1 MWYSSISDELDEID
15 SIISESLNLNNS
27 ELAEMCSYVLSSG
40 GKKIRPA
47 LCILSHFA
55 CGGKSKEKILNVAA
69 GFEIIH
75 NATLVHDDIN
85 DKSEIR
91 RGRKALHMRHT
102 VSKAIIA
109 GDLMFAIGFRLIG
122 SSEKEVIES
131 VVGASEAMADSEF
144 IQKDFEHTP
153 SVSEEDYMR
162 IIRGKTA
169 MPMFSSA
176 KTGAIMA
183 RAGKDVIEK
192 MAEYALKVGTAFQII
207 DDVLDVIG
215 NPGATGKRIGAD
227 ILEGKPTLPVI
238 YGIQDP
244 THGKRL
250 KEIFSDRGVDDN
262 EADEA
267 IGLIRK
273 TDAVER
279 CFAKAD
285 EIVKDACSM
294 VDFLEPSVYKDSLVQ
309 LAEFIVKRDR

>member
-1 MWYSSISDELDEID
+1 M
-15 SIISESLNLNNS
+15 NNP

-131 VVGASEAMADSEF
+131 VVSASESMADSEF

-153 SVSEEDYMR
+153 TVSEGDYMK
-162 IIRGKTA
+162 IVRGKTA

-183 RAGKDVIEK
+183 HAGKDNIEK
-192 MAEYALKVGTAFQII
+192 MAEFALRVGTAFQII

-238 YGIQDP
+238 YGIQDRV
-244 THGKRL
+244 HGKRL
-250 KEIFSDRGVDDN
+250 KEIFSDREVADN
-262 EADEA
+262 EANEA
-267 IGLIRK
+267 IELIKK
-273 TDAVER
+273 TDAVEK

-285 EIVKDACSM
+285 EIVKDACNM
-294 VDFLEPSVYKDSLVQ
+294 IEFLEPSVYKDSLVQ

>member
-15 SIISESLNLNNS
+15 SIISDSLNLNNP

-47 LCILSHFA
+47 LCILSHLA
-55 CGGKSKEKILNVAA
+55 CGGKNREKILNVAA

-102 VSKAIIA
+102 VSKAIIV
-109 GDLMFAIGFRLIG
+109 GDLMFAIGFRLVG

-153 SVSEEDYMR
+153 SVTENDYMR
-162 IIRGKTA
+162 IVRGKTA

-183 RAGKDVIEK
+183 RAGKDVTEK
-192 MAEYALKVGTAFQII
+192 MAEFALKIGTAFQII

-244 THGKRL
+244 VHGIRL
-250 KEIFSDRGVDDN
+250 KEIFSDRGVEDN

-285 EIVKDACSM
+285 EIVKEACSAI
-294 VDFLEPSVYKDSLVQ
+294 DFLEPSAYKDSLVQ

>member
-15 SIISESLNLNNS
+15 SIISDSLNLNNP

-55 CGGKSKEKILNVAA
+55 CGGKNKEKILNIAA

-91 RGRKALHMRHT
+91 RGRKALHMKHT

-131 VVGASEAMADSEF
+131 VVSASESMADSEF

-153 SVSEEDYMR
+153 SVTEGDYMK

-183 RAGKDVIEK
+183 RAGKDVTEK

-207 DDVLDVIG
+207 DDVLDVTG
-215 NPGATGKRIGAD
+215 DPKATGKRIGAD

-238 YGIQDP
+238 YAIQDQ
-244 THGKRL
+244 TYGKRL
-250 KEIFSDRGVDDN
+250 KEIFSNREVADN

-267 IGLIRK
+267 IELIKR

-279 CFAKAD
+279 CFVKAD
-285 EIVKDACSM
+285 EIISDACSM
-294 VDFLEPSVYKDSLVQ
+294 IDFLEPSVYKESLVK

>member
-1 MWYSSISDELDEID
+1 
-15 SIISESLNLNNS
+15 LNNH

-55 CGGKSKEKILNVAA
+55 CGGKSKDKILNVAA

-91 RGRKALHMRHT
+91 RGRKALHVKHT

-109 GDLMFAIGFRLIG
+109 GDLMFAVGFRLIG
-122 SSEKEVIES
+122 SSEREVIES
-131 VVGASEAMADSEF
+131 VVSASESMADSEF
-144 IQKDFEHTP
+144 IQKDLEHTT
-153 SVSEEDYMR
+153 SVTEEDYMR
-162 IIRGKTA
+162 IVRGKTA

-183 RAGKDVIEK
+183 RAGRDVTEK
-192 MAEYALKVGTAFQII
+192 MAEFALRVGTAFQII

-215 NPGATGKRIGAD
+215 DPGATGKRIGAD

-238 YGIQDP
+238 YGIRDP
-244 THGKRL
+244 VHGKRL
-250 KEIFSDRGVDDN
+250 KEIFSDREVADN

-267 IGLIRK
+267 IELIKK

-294 VDFLEPSVYKDSLVQ
+294 IGFLEPSAYKDSLIM

>member
-1 MWYSSISDELDEID
+1 M
-15 SIISESLNLNNS
+15 NNP

-122 SSEKEVIES
+122 SSEREVIES
-131 VVGASEAMADSEF
+131 VVSASESMADSEF

-153 SVSEEDYMR
+153 SVSEGDYMR
-162 IIRGKTA
+162 IVRGKTA

-192 MAEYALKVGTAFQII
+192 MAEFALKVGTAFQII
-207 DDVLDVIG
+207 DDVLDVTG

-238 YGIQDP
+238 YGIQDQV
-244 THGKRL
+244 HGKRL
-250 KEIFSDRGVDDN
+250 KEIFSDREVADN
-262 EADEA
+262 EANEA
-267 IGLIRK
+267 IELIKR

-285 EIVKDACSM
+285 EIVKDACKM
-294 VDFLEPSVYKDSLVQ
+294 IDFLEPSVYKDSLKM